1 MSNDKL
7 KELFH
12 SKLYNHETEVRQSD
26 WDIIS
31 EQLNKKRR
39 RKIIPLFYFYGTTG
53 IVAALLII
61 MFLLKPDTSDTNDNI
76 IAKTNDNTQTIK
88 TDENIET
95 TKDNQNQI
103 VAENDNTI
111 IGNQKTQISKNTNP
125 NTNFNTNTNT
135 TSDKNNADSDL
146 HQHKNIS
153 NNNITDEKNDKLQT
167 NTSPEKPETSNI
179 DDKQKTEQPANNKNT
194 KPLNTND
201 EWWNQPDTENQKEK
215 NSHKLTLAFES
226 GQNIGSSSVTSDF
239 INNSWTKQ
247 SSAANDMKDSFLA
260 ATPVDYGQKS
270 LAATQYLSGDKT
282 NLKHKRPMNFGIRIK
297 KNIGERI
304 KLKTGLSYSYFVSE
318 HSDDALKQQQQIH
331 YVGIPLGAEFLL
343 WRKNKFNIYLSGEFI
358 AEKGVAY
365 KYKESGI
372 TKDLQKIQNTES
384 GSVRGLQFSANAGL
398 GLSFNFTKNI
408 GIYAEPNAVYYL
420 KDNRQPMS
428 FRTEKPFNIGL
439 NIGLKYDL

>member
-12 SKLYNHETEVRQSD
+12 KKLYNHETEVSQSD

-31 EQLNKKRR
+31 EQLNKKRK

-76 IAKTNDNTQTIK
+76 IAKTNENTQTIK
-88 TDENIET
+88 SDENIET
-95 TKDNQNQI
+95 VKDNQNQI
-103 VAENDNTI
+103 VVENDNPVI
-111 IGNQKTQISKNTNP
+111 ENQKTQINKNTNTD
-125 NTNFNTNTNT
+125 TNNNT
-135 TSDKNNADSDL
+135 TSDKNNTDSEL
-146 HQHKNIS
+146 HQYQNA
-153 NNNITDEKNDKLQT
+153 NNNNVTNEETDKSQIN
-167 NTSPEKPETSNI
+167 NTTPEKTETSNFN
-179 DDKQKTEQPANNKNT
+179 DKQNTEPANNQNNKT
-194 KPLNTND
+194 LNTNE
-201 EWWNQPDTENQKEK
+201 EWWNQPETENQKGK
-215 NSHKLTLAFES
+215 NKHKLTLAFES

-239 INNSWTKQ
+239 INNSGAKQ
-247 SSAANDMKDSFLA
+247 ATANSSEMNDPFLA
-260 ATPVDYGQKS
+260 ATPIDYGQKS
-270 LAATQYLSGDKT
+270 LSATQYLSGDKT
-282 NLKHKRPMNFGIRIK
+282 NLKHKRPMNLGIRIK

-304 KLKTGLSYSYFVSE
+304 ILKTGLSYSYFVSE

-331 YVGIPLGAEFLL
+331 YVGIPVGAEFLL
-343 WRKNKFNIYLSGEFI
+343 WKKSNFNIYLSGEFI
-358 AEKGVAY
+358 AEKGVSY

-372 TKDLQKIQNTES
+372 TKDLQKIQDIES

-408 GIYAEPNAVYYL
+408 GIYAEPNAVYYI